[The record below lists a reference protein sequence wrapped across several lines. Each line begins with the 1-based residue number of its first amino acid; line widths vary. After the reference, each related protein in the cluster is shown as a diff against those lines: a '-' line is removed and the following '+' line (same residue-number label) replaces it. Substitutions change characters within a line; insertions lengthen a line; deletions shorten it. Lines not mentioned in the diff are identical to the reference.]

1 MRPRRAIAVVGL
13 GAMGLPMALRLVQ
26 AGFDVRG
33 VDRVAGCRK
42 RYEDLGGTVAPT
54 VADAVCGAQALL
66 LLVVN
71 AEQAEDVL
79 FGSGGAVEAMEQRCI
94 VLLSLTTSPEDAARL
109 GNRLADRG
117 IRMIDAPVSGGV
129 KRATSGTLTVL
140 ASGSPRDIA
149 DVRPFLAALGSVHEV
164 GPRHGQAAAVKLINQ
179 LLCGAHLAAAAEA
192 IALAE
197 RAGVDPQKVYDVV
210 KVSSGA
216 SQMFLDRVP
225 IMLGLERRVTAAVD
239 ILVKDLTLVR
249 NLGMTVGARTP
260 IVEDAL
266 ALFNEAAFRGLGA
279 RNDSEI
285 VQCLRLPP
293 AQVITHSEDPN

>member
-1 MRPRRAIAVVGL
+1 MRPRRVIAVAGL

-33 VDRVAGCRK
+33 VDRAAGSRM
-42 RYEDLGGTVAPT
+42 RFEDSGGYVAPT
-54 VADAVCGAQALL
+54 VADAVRGAQALL

-79 FGSGGAVEAMEQRCI
+79 FGSGGAVDAMEQGCV
-94 VLLSLTTSPEDAARL
+94 VLLSLTTSPEDAERL

-117 IRMIDAPVSGGV
+117 IRMVDAPVSGGV

-140 ASGSPRDIA
+140 ASGSPLDIA
-149 DVRPFLAALGSVHEV
+149 EVQPFLAALGSVHEV

-197 RAGVDPQKVYDVV
+197 RAGVDPQKVYEIV

-216 SQMFLDRVP
+216 SLMFLDRVP
-225 IMLGLERRVTAAVD
+225 IMLGQESRATAAID

-249 NLGMTVGARTP
+249 NLGMAVGARMP
-260 IVEDAL
+260 IVEDTL
-266 ALFNEAAFRGLGA
+266 ALFNEAASRGLGM
-279 RNDSEI
+279 RNDNEI
-285 VQCLRLPP
+285 VQCLRAPT
-293 AQVITHSEDPN
+293 AQGVARLKDPD